1 MIGGYTMKEQLYTI
15 PVMDAYREDC
25 ECPICSMYNSLE
37 LKAIDFTMGP
47 SYMEDDIRAVT
58 DKIGF
63 CNTHIKQ
70 LYNNQNRLGLA
81 LMLKTHMDKT
91 IDDLTKL
98 SGSEKISAPSLFKK
112 KTESKGVPA
121 YIEALKHS
129 CYVCDRIEMTYK
141 RYLITV
147 FYLYKK
153 ESEFRD
159 LFRASK
165 GLCTNHY
172 ADLYQMAP
180 EQLSGDMLQSF
191 LADLNKLYLDNMKR
205 VRDDLSWFIDKFD
218 YRYVNEPWKNSQD
231 ALPRTIQKT
240 NSFQVE

>member
-1 MIGGYTMKEQLYTI
+1 MKEQLYTI
-15 PVMDAYREDC
+15 PVMDAYKEDC
-25 ECPICSMYNSLE
+25 ECPVCSMYRSLE

-58 DKIGF
+58 DKAGF
-63 CNTHIKQ
+63 CNTHVKL
-70 LYNNQNRLGLA
+70 LYRNQNRLGLA

-91 IDDLTKL
+91 IVDLEKL
-98 SGSEKISAPSLFKK
+98 SSSEKISAPSLFKK
-112 KTESKGVPA
+112 KTEAQGVPS
-121 YIEALKHS
+121 YIETLKHS
-129 CYVCDRIEMTYK
+129 CFVCDRIEQTYK

-180 EQLSGDMLQSF
+180 EQLSGDTLQSF
-191 LADLNKLYLDNMKR
+191 ITDLNKLYLDNMKR
-205 VRDDLSWFIDKFD
+205 VRDDLDWFIDKFD
-218 YRYVNEPWKNSQD
+218 YRYANEPWKNSQD

-240 NSFQVE
+240 NSVIVD